1 VILSED
7 RWRRALDVG
16 LAGTILI
23 VTLPLSAA
31 AAVLVRLGSP
41 GPVLHRSVRA
51 GRHGQPFVLY
61 KLRTMVDDASAIGQG
76 ITAGRDPRVTPVGR
90 VLRATKVD
98 ELPQLVNVLRGEM
111 SLVGPRPEDPRY
123 VAMYNDEQRQ
133 VLAALPGITS
143 PASVIYRHE
152 HALLG
157 RAHDGQDYYVN
168 VLMPR
173 KIEVDLAYLERRT
186 IRSDLRVLLQTA
198 VALTRRSGSSCRD
211 L

>member
-1 VILSED
+1 MILSED

-16 LAGTILI
+16 FAGTILI

-61 KLRTMVDDASAIGQG
+61 KLRTMVDDASAIGPG

-123 VAMYNDEQRQ
+123 VAMYNDQQRQ

-152 HALLG
+152 QELLG
-157 RAHDGQDYYVN
+157 QAQDSQDYYVN

-173 KIEVDLAYLERRT
+173 KIEVDLAYLRRRT

-198 VALTRRSGSSCRD
+198 VALTRRPGSACSD
-211 L
+211 Q

>member
-16 LAGTILI
+16 FAGTILI
-23 VTLPLSAA
+23 GTLPLSAA
-31 AAVLVRLGSP
+31 AALLVRLGSP

-152 HALLG
+152 QGLLG
-157 RAHDGQDYYVN
+157 QAQDSQDYYVN

-173 KIEVDLAYLERRT
+173 KIEVDLAYLRRRT

-198 VALTRRSGSSCRD
+198 VALTRRPGTACSD
-211 L
+211 Q

>member
-1 VILSED
+1 MILTED

-16 LAGTILI
+16 FAGTILI

-61 KLRTMVDDASAIGQG
+61 KLRTMVDDAAVIGPA

-90 VLRATKVD
+90 VLRDTKVD

-152 HALLG
+152 HELLG
-157 RAHDGQDYYVN
+157 QAQDSQDYYVS

-173 KIEVDLAYLERRT
+173 KIEVDLAYLRRRT

-198 VALTRRSGSSCRD
+198 VALTRRPGSACSAP
-211 L
+211 